1 MAKIAFV
8 FPGQGSQY
16 VGMGKVLAENFC
28 QAAEVFSLADQT
40 LGLNLIDLCFTGPEE
55 ELQKTINTQPAIL
68 TASVACCEILKEKG
82 VQAQVAAGHSLG
94 EYSALVAAGVLDF
107 PTALKLVRRR
117 GELMQEAAAQG
128 VGGMAAILGL
138 DNQKVE
144 EACREASSLGVVEPV
159 NYNCP
164 GQLVIAGE
172 NQALEEALRLAKEKG
187 AKRAVKLAV
196 SGPFHS
202 SLMEPVSQKLVL
214 ELDQVDF
221 HNAVIP
227 IVSNVDGKYRQERE
241 DIKEALVKQVYN
253 SVQWEVTIKNMVSE
267 GTDIFIEVGPGKV
280 LSGLIKK
287 IHKGASILNV
297 EDLASLEKT
306 LDYLKGVQ

>member
-16 VGMGKVLAENFC
+16 IGMGKNLADNFP
-28 QAAEVFSLADQT
+28 QVAKLFSLADQT
-40 LGLNLIDLCFTGPEE
+40 LGIELTNLCFNGPED

-68 TASVACCEILKEKG
+68 TASIACYEVLREKG
-82 VQAQVAAGHSLG
+82 LEPEAVAGHSLG

-107 PTALKLVRRR
+107 PSALKLVRKR

-138 DNQKVE
+138 DSDKIR
-144 EACREASSLGVVEPV
+144 EACQEAGSLGIVEPV
-159 NYNCP
+159 NFNCP
-164 GQLVIAGE
+164 GQVVIAGE
-172 NQALEEALRLAKEKG
+172 DQALEEALRLAKEKG

-202 SLMEPVSQKLVL
+202 TLMKPASEKLAL
-214 ELDQVDF
+214 ELKQLNLKDAQ
-221 HNAVIP
+221 IP
-227 IVSNVDGKYRQERE
+227 VVSNVDGQYRSRKE
-241 DIKEALVKQVYN
+241 DIEEALIKQVYN
-253 SVQWEVTIKNMVSE
+253 SVQWEVTIKNMVSQ
-267 GTDIFIEVGPGKV
+267 GVDTFVEVGPGKV

-297 EDLASLEKT
+297 EDLESLEKT